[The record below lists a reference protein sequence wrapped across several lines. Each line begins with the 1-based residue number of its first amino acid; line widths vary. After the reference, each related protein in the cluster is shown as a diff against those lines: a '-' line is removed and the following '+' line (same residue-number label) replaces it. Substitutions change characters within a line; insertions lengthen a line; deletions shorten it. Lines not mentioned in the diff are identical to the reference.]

1 MCLQK
6 IALNNGVGTT
16 ECPCPRYIPQDDPQP
31 GPQVCRDCEHWESL
45 HPVVDLPKAT
55 PIADLMARIRPQM
68 EKARQLGVTDDDA
81 RKEANAGFKKVSEE
95 GKGRGG
101 ATKYQKKTGGRSGK
115 AAEKTHSAANVVM
128 IPDAYFGDPDASD
141 AADDIKE
148 VGVAPVPSI
157 PRLQQLKD
165 GRLVASWQEE
175 MEHAFTYAESWS
187 SEHINKA
194 LKKLFPH
201 VWLWMQE
208 THQPLEDGMFYW
220 IPLVAYRSRLNE
232 FVKKGPITGSDLE
245 TIKSGKGKRA
255 DQTTL
260 YFALRYN
267 VPNKVWAN
275 DRWTEPPSDADFQ
288 DKSKKGKGKAPLK
301 PLSTRSTRKAAV
313 KEEDNH
319 SVIEVHSDEDNGS
332 STSSNVIAN
341 AKGKTS
347 QQNTPVKIKL
357 EPELAA
363 IAKTESLFLDIDSDS
378 DVDFPES
385 LAATASPAAMVA
397 TPSVPPPASGPVVSS
412 AAPSPIGTTSV
423 ATVTPAAPIAS
434 VPSTLVP
441 SQSVIAAAGGS
452 FGIPRSLGSS
462 APRPST
468 RFHRGSASTSSR
480 TTSLSI
486 AGPSSSSAS
495 SSRPS
500 PFRLTGANYAAET
513 MAMESFNEYGNYREG
528 APKRS
533 FDMAIL
539 ENSGLKSPERP
550 AYNPWKR
557 QKKA

>member
-1 MCLQK
+1 MCFQK
-6 IALNNGVGTT
+6 IALTDGVGTT
-16 ECPCPRYIPQDDPQP
+16 ECPCPRYIPQDDPKP

-45 HPVVDLPKAT
+45 HPVANLPKAT

-68 EKARQLGVTDDDA
+68 EKARQLGVTDNDA

-95 GKGRGG
+95 GKGRRG

-148 VGVAPVPSI
+148 VGVTPVPLI

-165 GRLVASWQEE
+165 GRLIVSWQEE
-175 MEHAFTYAESWS
+175 MEHAFTYVESWS
-187 SEHINKA
+187 SEHIDKA

-220 IPLVAYRSRLNE
+220 IPLVAYHSRLNE

-245 TIKSGKGKRA
+245 TIKSGKGKCA
-255 DQTTL
+255 DQMTL
-260 YFALRYN
+260 YFALCYN
-267 VPNKVWAN
+267 IPNKVWAN
-275 DRWTEPPSDADFQ
+275 DCWTEPPSDADFQ
-288 DKSKKGKGKAPLK
+288 DKLKKGKGKAPLK
-301 PLSTRSTRKAAV
+301 PLSTRSTCKAAV
-313 KEEDNH
+313 KEENNH

-332 STSSNVIAN
+332 STSSNDITN

-357 EPELAA
+357 ELELAA
-363 IAKTESLFLDIDSDS
+363 IAKTESLFLDIDSES

-385 LAATASPAAMVA
+385 LAATASPAAMIV
-397 TPSVPPPASGPVVSS
+397 PSVPPPASGPVVSS

-423 ATVTPAAPIAS
+423 AAVTPAAPITS
-434 VPSTLVP
+434 VALTPVP

-468 RFHRGSASTSSR
+468 HFYGGSASTSSR
-480 TTSLSI
+480 TASLSI

-495 SSRPS
+495 SSRP
-500 PFRLTGANYAAET
+500 
-513 MAMESFNEYGNYREG
+513 
-528 APKRS
+528 
-533 FDMAIL
+533 
-539 ENSGLKSPERP
+539 
-550 AYNPWKR
+550 NPWER
-557 QKKA
+557 QKKF

>member
-1 MCLQK
+1 MVL
-6 IALNNGVGTT
+6 A
-16 ECPCPRYIPQDDPQP
+16 PQSAPAHATYLKMILSLGLKSDGSDP
-31 GPQVCRDCEHWESL
+31 
-45 HPVVDLPKAT
+45 A
-55 PIADLMARIRPQM
+55 QM

-148 VGVAPVPSI
+148 VG
-157 PRLQQLKD
+157 LQQLKD

-260 YFALRYN
+260 YFGNRSHASNFLAFAHDLYHYAALRYN

-341 AKGKTS
+341 AKGKHRS
-347 QQNTPVKIKL
+347 RTPVKIKL

-412 AAPSPIGTTSV
+412 AAPPHRNNIRCHCHTGG
-423 ATVTPAAPIAS
+423 PIAS

-441 SQSVIAAAGGS
+441 SQSVIALPGVLWYTSQSWIIG
-452 FGIPRSLGSS
+452 
-462 APRPST
+462 PRPST